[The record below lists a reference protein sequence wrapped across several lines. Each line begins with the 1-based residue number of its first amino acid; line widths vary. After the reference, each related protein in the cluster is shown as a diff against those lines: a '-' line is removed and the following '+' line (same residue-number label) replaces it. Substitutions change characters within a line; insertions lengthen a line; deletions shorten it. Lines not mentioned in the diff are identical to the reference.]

1 MSEIDELKRRI
12 ELKRQLLYITQEEIA
27 KLEEKLIEKMLEQEG

>member
-1 MSEIDELKRRI
+1 MSEIEELKRRI

-27 KLEEKLIEKMLEQEG
+27 QLEEKLIEKLLEQEG